1 MASFAERA
9 KILNFKFNLSFV
21 FCYEFCFDVNSKSFV
36 TCSRSWEFST
46 LLSSR
51 SVIVLPFMCRSVIFV
66 ELIFI
71 RCEVWNWSYGSFSC
85 LWMYKHSGS
94 VCWKHSLPSIGLL
107 LHLSQKLLGWAIATQ
122 GKQTAGACRDSA
134 HEEAGLHEAA
144 LLGFLLETSTAL
156 PRIFGASCQDKPPL
170 HCNL

>member
-36 TCSRSWEFST
+36 TYSRSWEFST

-107 LHLSQKLLGWAIATQ
+107 LHLLLFSYSQN
-122 GKQTAGACRDSA
+122 
-134 HEEAGLHEAA
+134 
-144 LLGFLLETSTAL
+144 FLKWCCMWTI
-156 PRIFGASCQDKPPL
+156 PRIYGCFSGFGVYLIWILRIVSFWLEAS
-170 HCNL
+170 HENMHWMRGHENA

>member
-36 TCSRSWEFST
+36 THSRSWEFST

-51 SVIVLPFMCRSVIFV
+51 SAIVLPFMCRSVIFV

-71 RCEVWNWSYGSFSC
+71 RCEVWNWSYDSFSC
-85 LWMYKHSGS
+85 LWMYKHFSS
-94 VCWKHSLPSIGLL
+94 VCWKHSSLHWIAFTSFSKIAWLSYCHPGKADCGGLPGLY
-107 LHLSQKLLGWAIATQ
+107 SWGGWALWGCSSWILGNLNSPPQ
-122 GKQTAGACRDSA
+122 DIWGQLSGQTPSS
-134 HEEAGLHEAA
+134 L
-144 LLGFLLETSTAL
+144 
-156 PRIFGASCQDKPPL
+156 
-170 HCNL
+170 